1 MSVYDELTEKNIWG
15 SERKR
20 LAPQTSKELSNL
32 KEQGGGAM
40 KTTPTSRKRAE
51 DLMRKN
57 VETMRRRG
65 SQKPVTGM
73 GTPLPPKT
81 DSTEYEGPS
90 LREQVEFIKTFLEQH
105 KKPVPGAAEEK
116 AKEKER
122 GTWKPGGYRP
132 SSRRPSAADP
142 GSTLG
147 Q

>member
-90 LREQVEFIKTFLEQH
+90 LREQVEFIKTFLEQQQKPRE
-105 KKPVPGAAEEK
+105 KKKQPPVKPYTEGPRFEK
-116 AKEKER
+116 IKDLRRRDDKGREM
-122 GTWKPGGYRP
+122 GPLGY
-132 SSRRPSAADP
+132 
-142 GSTLG
+142 
-147 Q
+147 